1 MDCRKAFF
9 LLLIAKA
16 FLSLCAYE
24 EEGIASW
31 YGPNFQGRKTANGE
45 IFDTEELTAAHKTLP
60 FDTMVRVINLE
71 NGRAVTVRIND
82 RGPYVDGRL
91 IDLSRRAAES
101 IGMISSGTA
110 KVRLESVDPLVKA
123 LSYSGPLT
131 FTIQVASF
139 SDLVNALNMKR
150 KLAAAG
156 YTPMARLTN
165 EGITRL
171 FLPGIAAS
179 ECYAIIKDLED
190 RGITGLVV
198 KQDR

>member
-1 MDCRKAFF
+1 MDRSKAF
-9 LLLIAKA
+9 LLLI
-16 FLSLCAYE
+16 LLTSLFSLIAYE
-24 EEGIASW
+24 EEGVASW
-31 YGPNFQGRKTANGE
+31 YGPNFQGKKTANGE

-60 FDTMVRVINLE
+60 FDTMVRVTNLE
-71 NGRAVTVRIND
+71 NGKTVTVRIND
-82 RGPYVDGRL
+82 RGPYVGDRL
-91 IDLSRRAAES
+91 IDLSRKGAES

-110 KVRLESVDPLVKA
+110 KVRLETLDPLVEA
-123 LSYSGPLT
+123 ITYSGPLT

-156 YTPMARLTN
+156 YSPTARLTN

-171 FLPGIAAS
+171 LLADIAAS
-179 ECYAIIKDLED
+179 ECYGIIKDLEN